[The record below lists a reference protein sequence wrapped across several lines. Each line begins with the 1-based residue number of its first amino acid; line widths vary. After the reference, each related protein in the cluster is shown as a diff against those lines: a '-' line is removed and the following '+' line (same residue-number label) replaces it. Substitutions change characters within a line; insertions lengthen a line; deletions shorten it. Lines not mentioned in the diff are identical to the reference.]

1 MHVKRW
7 FVLCLRHLIIESWQ
21 WLRLSIKGKMNQKSK
36 RKKGNVYE
44 TLDVRGVDVVMT
56 FAVVG
61 VIIASGGGK

>member
-1 MHVKRW
+1 
-7 FVLCLRHLIIESWQ
+7 
-21 WLRLSIKGKMNQKSK
+21 MNQKSK